1 MTPFT
6 FKALVTLDDGE
17 KPVNCAAGANRGL
30 VLRGH
35 CGPPER
41 TMMFNAQITTDDD
54 EPLRPGDHYR
64 VVTIT
69 VTDDRA
75 EQFFSPGR
83 HFELLTRH
91 DVGHGTVSRRV
102 VTPGTLTHRV
112 RATTASGRVS
122 TRA

>member
-54 EPLRPGDHYR
+54 EPLRPGDHHR
-64 VVTIT
+64 VV
-69 VTDDRA
+69 R
-75 EQFFSPGR
+75 SPSP
-83 HFELLTRH
+83 T
-91 DVGHGTVSRRV
+91 TAPSSTSRR
-102 VTPGTLTHRV
+102 GGI
-112 RATTASGRVS
+112 SNS
-122 TRA
+122 